1 MRWLAQ
7 SALKQ
12 AFRHGRGIATQAETK
27 QQGWGKALLVAPP
40 AILAGWIV
48 FSDEPKRRA
57 RVAYNVPLR
66 VFRDAVAVISITSGT
81 SLTGQDFKIFVRLV
95 TLVIWASLHSYA
107 PRVAGSVQ
115 ITSCRCGD

>member
-12 AFRHGRGIATQAETK
+12 AFRHGRGIATQSEIK
-27 QQGWGKALLVAPP
+27 QKGWGKALLVAPP

-66 VFRDAVAVISITSGT
+66 VFRDAVAVISITSGAVFT
-81 SLTGQDFKIFVRLV
+81 CQESKSFVILTCVD
-95 TLVIWASLHSYA
+95 
-107 PRVAGSVQ
+107 
-115 ITSCRCGD
+115 

>member
-1 MRWLAQ
+1 MRWLARSPLRQ
-7 SALKQ
+7 LSQHIAKQGLSSQAHTTQTGSA
-12 AFRHGRGIATQAETK
+12 

-66 VFRDAVAVISITSGT
+66 VFRDAIAVVSIASGC
-81 SLTGQDFKIFVRLV
+81 S
-95 TLVIWASLHSYA
+95 S
-107 PRVAGSVQ
+107 
-115 ITSCRCGD
+115 